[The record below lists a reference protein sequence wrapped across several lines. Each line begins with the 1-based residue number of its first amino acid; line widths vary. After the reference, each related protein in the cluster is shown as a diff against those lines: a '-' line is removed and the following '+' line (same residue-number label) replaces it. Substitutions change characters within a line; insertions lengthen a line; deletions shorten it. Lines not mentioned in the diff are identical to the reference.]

1 MVARSVPSV
10 GLRVRP
16 AAPSMSRSL
25 RGLDG
30 LNFFVANFQTG
41 FGPFISVYLTGVGWN
56 QEAIGVVLSAGT
68 VAGMVSQVPGGAVV
82 DAVHNKRRAAAGAII
97 AIMASALL
105 IALWPTLLP
114 MATAEILHAFASS
127 MLGPAIAALSLALV
141 GRAAFGERLGRNAR
155 YLAIGNAFAAGLMG
169 TFGYYISDRSVFLL
183 TAALGL
189 PALASLQM
197 IRAANAVQPKLEA
210 PSPAA
215 TATPKGPGR
224 WWRLLR
230 DHRLL
235 AFSACASLFQFGNAA
250 MLPIA
255 AGMVTKRAGSE
266 AQLVI
271 AACIV
276 APQVVTA
283 ALSPWAG
290 RFAER
295 WGRRPILLLGFGA
308 LPLRGLLFAGIADPY
323 LMVAIQLLDGLSAA
337 TLGVLTP
344 LIVADITRDTG
355 YYTTS
360 LGMVGLAVGTGAT
373 LSTTAAGFM
382 ADHFGGGAAFLGLA
396 GVGLCATLLV
406 WILMPETRPP
416 QTHSAAISGA
426 SGLPDFSSSAGEP

>member
-1 MVARSVPSV
+1 
-10 GLRVRP
+10 
-16 AAPSMSRSL
+16 MSRSL

-56 QEAIGVVLSAGT
+56 QGAIGAALSAGT
-68 VAGMVSQVPGGAVV
+68 VAGMVSQVPGGAMV
-82 DAVHNKRRAAAGAII
+82 DAVRNKRAAAAAAII

-105 IALWPTLLP
+105 IALWPALLP
-114 MATAEILHAFASS
+114 IAVAEILHAFASS
-127 MLGPAIAALSLALV
+127 ILGPAIAALSLALV

-169 TFGYYISDRSVFLL
+169 TFGYYVSDRSVFLL

-197 IRAANAVQPKLEA
+197 ICNTNPERRELQAA
-210 PSPAA
+210 SPAA
-215 TATPKGPGR
+215 PQASPEGAGR

-235 AFSACASLFQFGNAA
+235 AFAACASLFQFGNAA

-290 RFAER
+290 RLAEQ

-308 LPLRGLLFAGIADPY
+308 LPLRGLLFAGVADPY

-337 TLGVLTP
+337 VLGVLTP
-344 LIVADITRDTG
+344 LIVADVTRDTG

-360 LGMVGLAVGTGAT
+360 LGMVGLAIGTGAT
-373 LSTTAAGFM
+373 LSTTAAGLM
-382 ADHFGGGAAFLGLA
+382 ADHFGSSSAFLGLA
-396 GVGLCATLLV
+396 AVGLCATLLV
-406 WILMPETRPP
+406 ATMMPETRPALDP
-416 QTHSAAISGA
+416 A
-426 SGLPDFSSSAGEP
+426 SPE